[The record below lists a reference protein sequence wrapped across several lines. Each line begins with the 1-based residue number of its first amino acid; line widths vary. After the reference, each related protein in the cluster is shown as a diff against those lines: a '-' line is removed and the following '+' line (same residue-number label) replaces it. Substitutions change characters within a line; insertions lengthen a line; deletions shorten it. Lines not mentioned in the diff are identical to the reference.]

1 MTQDAARVTRRRR
14 KVRPL
19 GPDRDRELAYR
30 AVGGL
35 RRTLGIIALVYVI
48 EGFPMGVYAHVWG
61 VYFRRHD
68 VALSALGLI
77 GGLSLAWSLKVLWSP
92 LVERYGSR
100 LDWIRGA
107 LLAMAAALG
116 VIAIAD
122 PQPIGAALWA
132 ALVLYCAA
140 SATQDVAIDA
150 YTIGLVERGD
160 EGPAN
165 SVRITGYRLG
175 LIASGSGLLFLP
187 RWVDW
192 SGTFLVAAALTLV
205 MAASLRVAPDVPLPP
220 SAERH
225 PLRALRDWAARS
237 GALPVAVFVG
247 LYRIGDKAM
256 GPMVSPFWVDRGF
269 GDEEIA
275 VFSTFVGALATI
287 AGAAAGGGM
296 VARAGIV
303 RALWW
308 TGAAALVSNLA
319 YAAAAWW
326 PESGRLGVYA
336 AGGIESFT
344 SGAVGAA
351 FLSYLMRICEKAH
364 AAVEYALLTA
374 LYALAGSLLAGAS
387 GWITEAT
394 GYATY
399 FALTAAFALPAFAF
413 LPRAARW
420 LRPTDDRSRS
430 EPAATA

>member
-1 MTQDAARVTRRRR
+1 MD
-14 KVRPL
+14 
-19 GPDRDRELAYR
+19 
-30 AVGGL
+30 L
-35 RRTLGIIALVYVI
+35 RRTLSIIALVYVI
-48 EGFPMGVYAHVWG
+48 EGFPMGVYAHVFG

-68 VALSALGLI
+68 VGLSALGLI

-92 LVERYGSR
+92 LVERFGTR
-100 LDWIRGA
+100 IDWIRAA
-107 LLAMAAALG
+107 LLAMAAALVVVAG
-116 VIAIAD
+116 VD
-122 PQPIGAALWA
+122 PRPIGAVLWA

-150 YTIGLVERGD
+150 YTIGLVDRGD

-165 SVRITGYRLG
+165 SVRIAAYRLG

-187 RWVDW
+187 RWVGW
-192 SGTFLVAAALTLV
+192 NGAFLAGAGLTLA
-205 MAASLRVAPDVPLPP
+205 MAVSLRLAPAIPLPP
-220 SAERH
+220 PSERH
-225 PLRALRDWAARS
+225 PLRALRAWTERR
-237 GALPVAVFVG
+237 GALAVAAFVG

-269 GDEEIA
+269 GNEEIA
-275 VFSTFVGALATI
+275 VFSTFVGALATV
-287 AGAAAGGGM
+287 AGAALGGWA
-296 VARAGIV
+296 VARGGIV

-308 TGAAALVSNLA
+308 TGVAALASNLG
-319 YAAAAWW
+319 YAAAAHW

-336 AGGIESFT
+336 AGAVESLT
-344 SGAVGAA
+344 GGAVGAA
-351 FLSYLMRICEKAH
+351 FLSYLMRICEKEH

-399 FALTAAFALPAFAF
+399 FALTAAFAVPAFAF

-420 LRPTDDRSRS
+420 LRTDAPEGSA
-430 EPAATA
+430 EAP